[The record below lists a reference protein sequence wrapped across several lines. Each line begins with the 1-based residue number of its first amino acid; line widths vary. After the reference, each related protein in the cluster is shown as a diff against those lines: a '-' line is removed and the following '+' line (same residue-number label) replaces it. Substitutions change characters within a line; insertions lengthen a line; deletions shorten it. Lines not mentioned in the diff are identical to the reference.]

1 MLKLNYDLIGKEIYG
16 TTIVSMETE
25 KEEKSDLVTISFIN
39 NNKINLLYVHWFN
52 NTSYTNLYIISRND
66 YMNIL
71 TENVSKI
78 FIKNKTFLIETSDNA
93 TFTFL
98 KTENNNLSKDI
109 LRLLH
114 DEYYKFVE
122 IVPEN

>member
-1 MLKLNYDLIGKEIYG
+1 MLKLNYDLIGKGIYG

-52 NTSYTNLYIISRND
+52 NTSHTNLYIISKND

-78 FIKNKTFLIETSDNA
+78 FIKNKTFLIEASDNA

-114 DEYYKFVE
+114 DEYYKFGE